1 MGFKKS
7 LDVAN
12 IVQQINAAVYSVSSP
27 YTDGFNGWCT
37 KQDLYQ
43 IKEIL
48 DDAIRRCPE
57 FGTTELDWLKEQ
69 EQRKIIKILK
79 DDIQ

>member
-12 IVQQINAAVYSVSSP
+12 IVQQINAAAYSVSSP
-27 YTDGFNGWCT
+27 YTDGFNGWCI
-37 KQDLYQ
+37 KQYLYQ

-48 DDAIRRCPE
+48 DDAICRCPE
-57 FGTTELDWLKEQ
+57 FGTIELEWLKER
-69 EQRKIIKILK
+69 EQKKIIKILK
-79 DDIQ
+79 NEN

>member
-7 LDVAN
+7 LDVVN
-12 IVQQINAAVYSVSSP
+12 IVQQINAAAYSASSP

-57 FGTTELDWLKEQ
+57 FGTIESDWLKER
-69 EQRKIIKILK
+69 EQKKIIKILK
-79 DDIQ
+79 DDI